1 LRFGNLVAASIAAQ
15 GAIALAYCAALAYA
29 NQEDTM
35 LRPIGLIILA
45 GLAVAPLPARALANP
60 AAVFCVESGGKSEI
74 RNGAKGQYGVCRLPS
89 GRVVDEWA
97 YFRANKG
104 KVRRAQ

>member
-1 LRFGNLVAASIAAQ
+1 
-15 GAIALAYCAALAYA
+15 
-29 NQEDTM
+29 M
-35 LRPIGLIILA
+35 LRSIGLIVLV
-45 GLAVAPLPARALANP
+45 GCAVAPVPASALANP

-74 RNGAKGQYGVCRLPS
+74 RNGARGQYGVCRLPD

-104 KVRRAQ
+104 KVRR